1 MVNGE
6 WRVAEGI
13 GKKNDCQFSI
23 FILESPITNRPS
35 HSPAAMFL
43 RGSAS
48 LCWIVRFGNSEIP
61 QCGVAVNSLMT
72 PAKAN
77 NPLCSPHGGDADGAG
92 ERQSRQ
98 LLAAGEFAHP
108 HPGGRRNLLPRD
120 A

>member
-1 MVNGE
+1 MASGE
-6 WRVAEGI
+6 LLKESARRMIASFPYS
-13 GKKNDCQFSI
+13 FS
-23 FILESPITNRPS
+23 NRQSQIALP

>member
-1 MVNGE
+1 MI
-6 WRVAEGI
+6 AS
-13 GKKNDCQFSI
+13 FSI
-23 FILESPITNRPS
+23 LILESPVTNR
-35 HSPAAMFL
+35 HSPFSSGHVPL
-43 RGSAS
+43 RLCVGFS
-48 LCWIVRFGNSEIP
+48 LGNSEIP
-61 QCGVAVNSLMT
+61 QFGVAVNSLMT

-120 A
+120 AAP